1 MPTNVSNEYF
11 LRQFDRMP
19 EGEPRLKAM
28 AAHCA
33 LLFNSL
39 KKEEEAHLETK
50 RRFVERLAEVS
61 PIAALMREACDD
73 LNEAESDR

>member
-1 MPTNVSNEYF
+1 MTLVSDDYF
-11 LRQFDRMP
+11 LRQFDRHT
-19 EGEPRLKAM
+19 EGEPRLRAM

-73 LNEAESDR
+73 LADAESDK